1 MLLGHG
7 MKIRVREIF
16 DLMGLALRL
25 QYMFL
30 MIDMQQRW
38 KTSIEMNNSG
48 VRWE

>member
-30 MIDMQQRW
+30 MIDICSNAGRPV
-38 KTSIEMNNSG
+38 S
-48 VRWE
+48 R